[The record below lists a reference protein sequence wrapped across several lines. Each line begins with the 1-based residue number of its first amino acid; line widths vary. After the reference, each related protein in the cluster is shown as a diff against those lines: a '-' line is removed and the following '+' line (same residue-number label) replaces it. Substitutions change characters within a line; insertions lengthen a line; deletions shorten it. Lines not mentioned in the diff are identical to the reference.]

1 MSQAIVESSQS
12 AQGRARAR
20 EVDNEVEAHIME
32 LSSTVE
38 RIRDDRDY
46 YGDVTVENLGFVI
59 RDARNL
65 RNIIRRERLVVAE
78 RAGKRAGAAVED
90 EVIEPILVEIREAV
104 DFLCM
109 NDDNGDAIGCCAE
122 MIEQIEKLSKILRDV
137 DASAGAGAAGDKKRK
152 HAAADADA

>member
-1 MSQAIVESSQS
+1 
-12 AQGRARAR
+12 
-20 EVDNEVEAHIME
+20 ME

-46 YGDVTVENLGFVI
+46 YGDETVENLGFVI

-65 RNIIRRERLVVAE
+65 RNIIRRERRVVAE
-78 RAGKRAGAAVED
+78 RAGKRASAAVED

-109 NDDNGDAIGCCAE
+109 NDDNGDAINCCAE

-137 DASAGAGAAGDKKRK
+137 DASAGAAAGAKRK
-152 HAAADADA
+152 HADADADS

>member
-46 YGDVTVENLGFVI
+46 YGDETVENLGFVI

-65 RNIIRRERLVVAE
+65 RNIIRRER
-78 RAGKRAGAAVED
+78 AGKRASAAVED

-137 DASAGAGAAGDKKRK
+137 DASAGAAAGAKRK
-152 HAAADADA
+152 HADADADS

>member
-1 MSQAIVESSQS
+1 
-12 AQGRARAR
+12 
-20 EVDNEVEAHIME
+20 ME

-46 YGDVTVENLGFVI
+46 YGDATVENLGFVI

-65 RNIIRRERLVVAE
+65 RNIIRRERRVVAE
-78 RAGKRAGAAVED
+78 RAGKRASVALED

-122 MIEQIEKLSKILRDV
+122 MIEQIEKLSKILRD
-137 DASAGAGAAGDKKRK
+137 AGPAAGAGAGSSAGAAGVKRK
-152 HAAADADA
+152 HAAADADADG

>member
-1 MSQAIVESSQS
+1 
-12 AQGRARAR
+12 
-20 EVDNEVEAHIME
+20 ME

-46 YGDVTVENLGFVI
+46 YGDETVENLGFVI

-65 RNIIRRERLVVAE
+65 RNIIRRER
-78 RAGKRAGAAVED
+78 AGKRASAAVED

-137 DASAGAGAAGDKKRK
+137 DASAGAAAGAKRK
-152 HAAADADA
+152 HADADADS

>member
-1 MSQAIVESSQS
+1 
-12 AQGRARAR
+12 
-20 EVDNEVEAHIME
+20 ME

-46 YGDVTVENLGFVI
+46 YGDATVENLGFVI

-65 RNIIRRERLVVAE
+65 RNIIRRER
-78 RAGKRAGAAVED
+78 AGKRANVVLED

-122 MIEQIEKLSKILRDV
+122 MIEQIEKLSKILRNV
-137 DASAGAGAAGDKKRK
+137 EPAAGAGAGSSAGAAGAKRK
-152 HAAADADA
+152 HADADA

>member
-1 MSQAIVESSQS
+1 
-12 AQGRARAR
+12 
-20 EVDNEVEAHIME
+20 ME